1 MIIACKLRETHP
13 LIVCMDILKLILK
26 HDELNTM
33 LRDAADTLI
42 ARARSPPCVQM
53 HRRIADASSNIND
66 VTIMARAIVMP
77 PIIEQF
83 EWPRYS
89 LRRKIRARLPDAGN
103 NATGRALNAT
113 LRSIAS
119 ARFVV

>member
-1 MIIACKLRETHP
+1 MVITCKLRETHP

-33 LRDAADTLI
+33 LRGGGGHIDCS
-42 ARARSPPCVQM
+42 RARSRRVQM
-53 HRRIADASSNIND
+53 HRRIANASSNIND

-89 LRRKIRARLPDAGN
+89 LRRKIRARCPTRETMRRD
-103 NATGRALNAT
+103 
-113 LRSIAS
+113 
-119 ARFVV
+119 VH

>member
-26 HDELNTM
+26 RDELNTM
-33 LRDAADTLI
+33 LRGAADTLI
-42 ARARSPPCVQM
+42 ARARSRRVPGQM

-89 LRRKIRARLPDAGN
+89 LRRKIRARCPTRETMRRD
-103 NATGRALNAT
+103 
-113 LRSIAS
+113 
-119 ARFVV
+119 VH